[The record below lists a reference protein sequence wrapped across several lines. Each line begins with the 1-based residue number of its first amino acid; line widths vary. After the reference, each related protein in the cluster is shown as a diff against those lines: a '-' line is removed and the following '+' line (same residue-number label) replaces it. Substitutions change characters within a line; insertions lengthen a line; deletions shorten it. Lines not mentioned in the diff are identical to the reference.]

1 MTVFHWAAKHG
12 NCEALR
18 NLVARSA
25 TPAIELVELRTRH
38 GRTALH
44 VASCAGKV
52 EAVKVL
58 LQMRTWFFLLD
69 VHLFLSFLSF
79 FD

>member
-58 LQMRTWFFLLD
+58 LQMRTWFFCSM
-69 VHLFLSFLSF
+69 FTFSFLSF
-79 FD
+79 FH

>member
-18 NLVARSA
+18 SLVAQSA
-25 TPAIELVELRTRH
+25 TAAVDLVELRTRH

-44 VASCAGKV
+44 VACCAGKV
-52 EAVKVL
+52 EAAKVL
-58 LQMRTWFFLLD
+58 LQMRREAFIIFSSYIIYTYIIYI
-69 VHLFLSFLSF
+69 
-79 FD
+79 